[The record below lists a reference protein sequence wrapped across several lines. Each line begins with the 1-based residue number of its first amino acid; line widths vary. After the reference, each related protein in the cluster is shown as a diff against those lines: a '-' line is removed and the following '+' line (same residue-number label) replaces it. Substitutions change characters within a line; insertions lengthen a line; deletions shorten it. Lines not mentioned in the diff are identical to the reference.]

1 MLHNVSIRFLY
12 RGWEVNTQG
21 NLFTHAIL
29 RGYENKHGPITGVES
44 NLHLEGGELKCNAN
58 V

>member
-1 MLHNVSIRFLY
+1 MLIIQGAWFDVY
-12 RGWEVNTQG
+12 VNTQG

-44 NLHLEGGELKCNAN
+44 NLHLEGVELKCNAN